1 MASASGIPSITR
13 SWTSFHFAAAAGA
26 EASLQRITNARLS
39 GTPAASRL
47 ESRRVKFSSIRAET
61 LLALPKESLNGDD
74 DEGAALLLSAD
85 SFGNGFAAGL
95 AGPFPALRSARR
107 IGRRPRPS
115 IWRKA

>member
-47 ESRRVKFSSIRAET
+47 ESRRVKFSSIRADT
-61 LLALPKESLNGDD
+61 LLALPKESLNDD

-95 AGPFPALRSARR
+95 AAPFPPLRSSRR
-107 IGRRPRPS
+107 MGR
-115 IWRKA
+115 